1 MENFRVFLAFAV
13 IITLASVCV
22 TKQVVDAHDP
32 PIILGNERERV
43 VTVGHN
49 ITLQCVGK
57 KPLTWDL
64 PQNWE
69 GEPAISIISTSESAD
84 DNYPYGLLLELFSLS
99 AVDVGNYT
107 CLFNET
113 NGDYSLEEREEKG
126 DAVKVYIYVDDP
138 NTLLVPMEAIISGIQ
153 YMPLT
158 IPCRPTAPNVQV
170 KLYYGETEIT
180 SDVKYDPQNGFTIVV
195 NSIADNTY
203 KCVFIRDTEQIE
215 HHIIVQLAYYT
226 NSVHKPS
233 VSDSFNGK
241 TAVDGNISLNCRII
255 LDKGIPFQLIWKYPE
270 SVSAKRVFIT
280 NTTSKY
286 VDGQN
291 NLPQIMGESNLTV
304 INVTSG
310 DEGRYTCKIL
320 DANKHK
326 SEESKDIKVLEK
338 GSSHLHLEERAGHY
352 NPTIRVGKIA
362 KMIVKIDAYPTPEIF
377 WTNNQNKP
385 IATDSHSGKYS
396 VNISDYT
403 TALHIRNITLEDRGV
418 YRVVGNSINIT
429 KTLNFTLTVESP
441 PVVNLDAK
449 KFYMQGTIASIP
461 CTVRGFPIS
470 TIKWY
475 YQECVNTDS
484 QCKSSIT
491 EIKNQN
497 YTNFKED
504 DVTVKTI
511 LGMYIDKP
519 GTLTCSGYN
528 KIGEAINASSVV
540 YAAEIENGFGITIS
554 HTNLIADGDNVS
566 LTCIASI
573 FTYPN
578 TTLKWYRMPGNQKIG
593 PDISNVY
600 NTKRYSTKYS
610 NKLVLLIPNISKNES
625 GTYQCRIESN
635 DTETQNDV
643 EKDTIKINVKDL
655 EKPNIDVT
663 NMNDSV
669 VQFALGQPNV
679 QFECK
684 ARGIP
689 VPEME
694 WYKDEKQIVESNQ
707 RINLTK
713 NGTLLVFTHI
723 KEEDEGKYKC
733 VAKNRIGFS
742 EKYIQLSIEH
752 GKFKLMYLI
761 VILILLGV
769 FVILI
774 TVLLYK
780 IKKEKEIRNELRK
793 MGLTHFEG
801 GATECL
807 NPDLG
812 VDDQAELLPYDKKWE
827 FPREKLKLG
836 KQLGSGAFGVVMK
849 ATAHGIL
856 VEEEATTVAVKMVK
870 RTADHTFIKALASEL
885 KIMVHL
891 GKHVNV
897 VNLLGACTKNVT
909 KRELLVIVEYCR
921 YGNLHNYLIRHRGNF
936 IDQIDPHSG
945 NIDSN
950 IGSDVIN
957 RAYSV
962 SSNKSSGLKSVMQPL
977 LSRSSYSREDSIMD
991 SGALDTANTAISMVP
1006 TGYDGM
1012 VTSSGSVQPEW
1023 RSNYRGDYNYNKDV
1037 RPISTQDLLGWSF
1050 QVARGMEY
1058 LANRKVLHGDLAARN
1073 ILLADN
1079 NVVKICDFGLAKNMY
1094 KTDNYKKK
1102 GDGPFPVKWM
1112 AVESIRDRI
1121 FSTQSDVWSYGI
1133 VLWELFSLASTPYPG
1148 MEPDEK
1154 FYNKLVEGY
1163 RMEKPNYSN
1172 KRIYSIMLECWRAR
1186 PIQRP
1191 SFTQLAE
1198 KLGDLLEDGVR
1209 KHYIDLNDPYV
1220 DMNNRWLAESGQND
1234 FLSMMCA
1241 PDYGNLTSAN
1251 QKHDYVNEPFGG
1263 PTSVNPMSPDDT
1275 DAEGYLCMSPA
1286 KNGVVSKESQIF
1298 NFSQINSESD
1308 NQNNE
1313 WVPMLTNEN
1322 QIQRPRSDSGIVSK
1336 PGSPNVDGNSEEL
1349 GETSF
1354 SNPTYKPTLKSI
1366 DKKYPDDL
1374 LIVNDNYIDMSH
1386 KDSGF
1391 CDNVVIDENIS
1402 AFSNPSYVTMNTNS
1416 DQNS

>member
-1 MENFRVFLAFAV
+1 MSKTENMNIWECLKMWIAQYQLNRQRQGKTRREMENFRVFLAFPLV
-13 IITLASVCV
+13 ISLASVCV
-22 TKQVVDAHDP
+22 AKQVVVTLDP
-32 PIILGNERERV
+32 PIILANESEQV
-43 VTVGHN
+43 VIVGHN

-57 KPLTWDL
+57 KPITWVL
-64 PQNWE
+64 PQNKKSD
-69 GEPAISIISTSESAD
+69 PAINIIRTTESVN
-84 DNYPYGLLLELFSLS
+84 DNYRYGLILELFNLS

-138 NTLLVPMEAIISGIQ
+138 NTLLVPMEALIIGIQ

-170 KLYYGETEIT
+170 RLYNYSTEILPNDKSQDRFIKYEKHSGFIIPAIEM
-180 SDVKYDPQNGFTIVV
+180 SDANDIFNCTAFRDGISSSTDFWL
-195 NSIADNTY
+195 SIS
-203 KCVFIRDTEQIE
+203 
-215 HHIIVQLAYYT
+215 YYT
-226 NSVHKPS
+226 KSVHKPS

-241 TAVDGNISLNCRII
+241 TAIDGKISLNCRVIV
-255 LDKGIPFQLIWKYPE
+255 DKRIAYQLVWKYPE
-270 SVSAKRVFIT
+270 NVLANRIFIT

-286 VDGQN
+286 DD
-291 NLPQIMGESNLTV
+291 LPRITGESNLTV
-304 INVTSG
+304 INVTRG
-310 DEGRYTCKIL
+310 DEGRYTCKML
-320 DANKHK
+320 DANNRN
-326 SEESKDIKVLEK
+326 SEESKYIKVLEK
-338 GSSHLHLEERAGHY
+338 GSSYLHLEERAGHY
-352 NPTIRVGKIA
+352 NPTIRVGGMA
-362 KMIVKIDAYPTPEIF
+362 KMIVKIDAYPIPKIF
-377 WTNNQNKP
+377 WTNNQNRR
-385 IATDSHSGKYS
+385 IATDIHSGKYS
-396 VNISDYT
+396 INISDYT

-418 YRVVGNSINIT
+418 YQVVGNSLKIA

-449 KFYMQGTIASIP
+449 KFYMQGTIASIA

-528 KIGEAINASSVV
+528 KIGEAINASSIV

-554 HTNLIADGDNVS
+554 HKKLIVDGDNVS

-573 FTYPN
+573 FIYPN
-578 TTLKWYRMPGNQKIG
+578 TTLKWYRMPGNQQIG

-600 NTKRYSTKYS
+600 NTNRYSTKYS

-625 GTYQCRIESN
+625 VTYQCRIESN
-635 DTETQNDV
+635 DTETKNDV
-643 EKDTIKINVKDL
+643 EKDTITINVKDL

-679 QFECK
+679 HFECK

-723 KEEDEGKYKC
+723 KEEDEGKFKC

-752 GKFKLMYLI
+752 GKSKLIYI
-761 VILILLGV
+761 IAILILLGV

-780 IKKEKEIRNELRK
+780 IKKEKEIRSELRK

-921 YGNLHNYLIRHRGNF
+921 YGNLHNYLIRHRENF
-936 IDQIDPHSG
+936 IDQINLHYG

-950 IGSDVIN
+950 IGNNVVN
-957 RAYSV
+957 KAYSQH
-962 SSNKSSGLKSVMQPL
+962 SNQSSGLKSVVQPL
-977 LSRSSYSREDSIMD
+977 LPRNSFLREDSKMD
-991 SGALDTANTAISMVP
+991 SATLNIANTAIAMVP
-1006 TGYDGM
+1006 TGYYGM
-1012 VTSSGSVQPEW
+1012 IKSSGSVQLEC
-1023 RSNYRGDYNYNKDV
+1023 RSNYSGDYNYNKDV
-1037 RPISTQDLLGWSF
+1037 LPISTQDLLEWSF

-1058 LANRKVLHGDLAARN
+1058 LAKRKVLHGDLAARN

-1094 KTDNYKKK
+1094 KTDHYKKK
-1102 GDGPFPVKWM
+1102 GKSLLPVKWM
-1112 AVESIRDRI
+1112 AVESIRDGI

-1133 VLWELFSLASTPYPG
+1133 VLWELFSLAITPYPG

-1154 FYNKLVEGY
+1154 FYNKLFEGY

-1191 SFTQLAE
+1191 SFTQLVE

-1209 KHYIDLNDPYV
+1209 KHFIDLNDTYV
-1220 DMNNRWLAESGQND
+1220 DMNKKWLAESGQND

-1251 QKHDYVNEPFGG
+1251 QKRNYLNEPFG
-1263 PTSVNPMSPDDT
+1263 VLARINPMSTDDT
-1275 DAEGYLCMSPA
+1275 
-1286 KNGVVSKESQIF
+1286 
-1298 NFSQINSESD
+1298 
-1308 NQNNE
+1308 
-1313 WVPMLTNEN
+1313 
-1322 QIQRPRSDSGIVSK
+1322 
-1336 PGSPNVDGNSEEL
+1336 
-1349 GETSF
+1349 GE
-1354 SNPTYKPTLKSI
+1354 I
-1366 DKKYPDDL
+1366 
-1374 LIVNDNYIDMSH
+1374 
-1386 KDSGF
+1386 
-1391 CDNVVIDENIS
+1391 
-1402 AFSNPSYVTMNTNS
+1402 
-1416 DQNS
+1416 